1 MRSETQFR
9 DVLDLLE
16 RERFRRLTRDL
27 VTAGVADEEDAPVLA
42 FLLTALEWPDAE
54 NPPGDRRPTA
64 DGCRGF
70 IT

>member
-1 MRSETQFR
+1 MRSETEFR

-42 FLLTALEWPDAE
+42 FLMTALEWPEEESHADE
-54 NPPGDRRPTA
+54 RSPGA
-64 DGCRGF
+64 DGCRSF
-70 IT
+70 IL